1 MTRKQR
7 ILFLFLTLFLLLMRI
22 PGHSATRFRLK
33 APPDSVSF
41 RHPNPVE
48 AAT

>member
-1 MTRKQR
+1 MTLINRTV
-7 ILFLFLTLFLLLMRI
+7 FLDDGMRI

>member
-1 MTRKQR
+1 MSSDSQV
-7 ILFLFLTLFLLLMRI
+7 RI